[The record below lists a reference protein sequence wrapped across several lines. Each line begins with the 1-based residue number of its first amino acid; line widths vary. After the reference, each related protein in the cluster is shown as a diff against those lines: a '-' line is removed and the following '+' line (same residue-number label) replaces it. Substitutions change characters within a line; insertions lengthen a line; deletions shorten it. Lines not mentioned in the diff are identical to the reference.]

1 MSSSDPTPSLSVVV
15 PTYNRADFIPDLVA
29 SLTSARIAGL
39 EIVVVDDG
47 STDHTESVVRAI
59 GPPVR
64 YVRQEN
70 AGPATARNLGCSV
83 SQGGLI
89 TFLDSDDC
97 WRPAAFRSF
106 FDAVHARADL
116 PCAFGDAAIG
126 SRAAGFVSF
135 VQTYGH
141 QALPEVPSV
150 EVGDRLRQF
159 EQWPFF
165 KALAR
170 RNVVFLGGLIVR
182 REVFDA
188 IGGFNPRLRGA
199 ADWEFFLRLAARH
212 RMTLW
217 VGEPVCEYLKH
228 AGGMSVDGDHMEEEF
243 ARALTSVLERCDLP
257 AAQRDFVM
265 TRLREQLFGMAYR
278 AYDRGDLR
286 AARARLWQV
295 KQRGL
300 IRWRESSYLL
310 MSYLPSGVVNTMRRV
325 KHALQRSAP

>member
-39 EIVVVDDG
+39 EIVIVDDG
-47 STDHTESVVRAI
+47 STDHTEAVVRAM
-59 GPPVR
+59 GPLVR

-70 AGPATARNLGCSV
+70 AGPAAARNLGRSI

-106 FDAVHARADL
+106 FDAVHARADF
-116 PCAFGDAAIG
+116 PCAFGDAAMG
-126 SRAAGFVSF
+126 SRAAGFASF
-135 VQTYGH
+135 VQTYG
-141 QALPEVPSV
+141 QALPAVPSV

-170 RNVVFLGGLIVR
+170 RNVVFLGSLIVR
-182 REVFDA
+182 REVFDSV
-188 IGGFNPRLRGA
+188 GGFNPQLRGA
-199 ADWEFFLRLAARH
+199 ADWEFFMRLASRYP
-212 RMTLW
+212 MTLW
-217 VGEPVCEYLKH
+217 GGDPVCEYLKH
-228 AGGMSVDGDHMEEEF
+228 TGGMSVDRDHMEEEF
-243 ARALTSVLERCDLP
+243 ALALTSVLERCDLP
-257 AAQRDFVM
+257 ENERQFVRQ
-265 TRLREQLFGMAYR
+265 RLREQRFGIAYR

-286 AARARLWQV
+286 VARTRLWQMRD
-295 KQRGL
+295 RGFVQ
-300 IRWRESSYLL
+300 WRESSYLL
-310 MSYLPSGVVNTMRRV
+310 LSYLPSGVVNTMRRV